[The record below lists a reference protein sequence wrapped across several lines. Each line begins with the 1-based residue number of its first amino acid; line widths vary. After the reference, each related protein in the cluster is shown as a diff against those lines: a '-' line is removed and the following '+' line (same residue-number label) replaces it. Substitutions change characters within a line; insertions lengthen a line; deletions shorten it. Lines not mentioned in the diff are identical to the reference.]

1 MMAITDSKAMNLLL
15 PFAKRFV
22 AGRVISQAIPQV
34 RKLNQQGVLVT
45 LDILGEDVT
54 DIAAA
59 NQACEDYLQLVEV
72 IEEQKLKANVS
83 LKLSQMGLTLD
94 AKLAHQNL
102 VRILATAKRYNNFV
116 RIDMEGT
123 NLTQKTLDCFWEL
136 RQQFDNVGIVVQA
149 YLHRTEA
156 DIQELI
162 KHGGSVRLCKGAYRE
177 PADLAFQNMGD
188 IRANYIKLMTQLFEA
203 VAEGKPVHPAI
214 ATHDDIL
221 IRKACELAKE
231 LRLPPQSFELQ
242 MLYGLRRKLGVQL
255 ANEGYK
261 VRSYVPYGD
270 HWFPYFYRR
279 LRERKENVF
288 FIVSN
293 LFKD

>member
-1 MMAITDSKAMNLLL
+1 MAITDSKAMNLLL

-162 KHGGSVRLCKGAYRE
+162 KHGG
-177 PADLAFQNMGD
+177 
-188 IRANYIKLMTQLFEA
+188 
-203 VAEGKPVHPAI
+203 
-214 ATHDDIL
+214 
-221 IRKACELAKE
+221 
-231 LRLPPQSFELQ
+231 
-242 MLYGLRRKLGVQL
+242 
-255 ANEGYK
+255 
-261 VRSYVPYGD
+261 
-270 HWFPYFYRR
+270 
-279 LRERKENVF
+279 
-288 FIVSN
+288 
-293 LFKD
+293 